1 MESSQL
7 STDAGSLNREEYP
20 GIEERVSGEKQEKN
34 KAECSLYM
42 VQEDSRPGR
51 KPEICLGGVW

>member
-20 GIEERVSGEKQEKN
+20 GIEERVSGQNKEKN
-34 KAECSLYM
+34 KAECS
-42 VQEDSRPGR
+42 R
-51 KPEICLGGVW
+51 GGSLPDKFGQHL